1 MQQDKIPTIIIV
13 GAGLGGLSLYHALI
27 KNKDKKEFNVKIF
40 ERESSPTDRWQGYHI
55 GLSNY
60 GTQSLLN
67 CIPSSIAAN
76 LPKAMPNPVPDVE
89 THGIIITDQVGNV
102 LLAPPTKPFK
112 DVYELA
118 KISRGLSSMI
128 TYQTKEGVWV
138 SFEDG
143 TQEFC
148 NILVGADRINSPIR
162 KQKLPELQI
171 VNYGITHV
179 GADIFIPKH
188 LMDKANKI
196 HGNVLARKTLG
207 TKGDSTFMMT
217 RLIPIKQEQND
228 EKNEPHYRATLV
240 YSYPSE
246 LDNVESEKVKVDDND
261 PSSVI
266 EHVKRLIRTLRPD
279 CELTNLLLELWDLAP
294 KTIPNDPIKFP
305 LKTYNPIQRR
315 MMRDID
321 PMSIKSWSSSRVV
334 LLGNAAHA
342 ISPILGLGANN
353 AIQDADKLSQ
363 ALLGYTDDNISFIE
377 EYEKEMLKRTS
388 ADVLKSRNVTFK
400 ISTPLGPFGVI
411 IRDNILK
418 VINVMINFYSFADNL
433 IFKN

>member
-1 MQQDKIPTIIIV
+1 
-13 GAGLGGLSLYHALI
+13 
-27 KNKDKKEFNVKIF
+27 
-40 ERESSPTDRWQGYHI
+40 
-55 GLSNY
+55 
-60 GTQSLLN
+60 
-67 CIPSSIAAN
+67 
-76 LPKAMPNPVPDVE
+76 MPNPVPDVE

-112 DVYELA
+112 DVYDLA

-128 TYQTKEGVWV
+128 TYRDRLRDVLLEDVPVQWNKKCIEYLETKEGVWV

-148 NILVGADRINSPIR
+148 NILVGADRINSPNIS
-162 KQKLPELQI
+162 
-171 VNYGITHV
+171 
-179 GADIFIPKH
+179 IPKH

-207 TKGDSTFMMT
+207 TKGDSTFMMI

-240 YSYPSE
+240 YSYTSE

-305 LKTYNPIQRR
+305 FKTYNPIQ
-315 MMRDID
+315 
-321 PMSIKSWSSSRVV
+321 
-334 LLGNAAHA
+334 
-342 ISPILGLGANN
+342 
-353 AIQDADKLSQ
+353 
-363 ALLGYTDDNISFIE
+363 
-377 EYEKEMLKRTS
+377 
-388 ADVLKSRNVTFK
+388 
-400 ISTPLGPFGVI
+400 
-411 IRDNILK
+411 
-418 VINVMINFYSFADNL
+418 
-433 IFKN
+433 

>member
-1 MQQDKIPTIIIV
+1 M
-13 GAGLGGLSLYHALI
+13 L
-27 KNKDKKEFNVKIF
+27 
-40 ERESSPTDRWQGYHI
+40 DRCQGYHI

-60 GTQSLLN
+60 GAQSLLN

-102 LLAPPTKPFK
+102 LLAPPTKPLK

-118 KISRGLSSMI
+118 KIFCGLSSMI
-128 TYQTKEGVWV
+128 TYRDRLRTQEGAWV
-138 SFEDG
+138 FFEDG

-148 NILVGADRINSPIR
+148 NILVGADGINSPIL

-179 GADIFIPKH
+179 GADISIPKH
-188 LMDKANKI
+188 LMDKTNKI
-196 HGNVLARKTLG
+196 HGNVLA
-207 TKGDSTFMMT
+207 
-217 RLIPIKQEQND
+217 QQND
-228 EKNEPHYRATLV
+228 KKNEPHYRATLV

-246 LDNVESEKVKVDDND
+246 LDNVESEKVKVGDND

-279 CELTNLLLELWDLAP
+279 CELTNLLLLELWDLAP

-305 LKTYNPIQRR
+305 FKTYNPIQRR

-321 PMSIKSWSSSRVV
+321 PMS
-334 LLGNAAHA
+334 
-342 ISPILGLGANN
+342 GLGANN

-363 ALLGYTDDNISFIE
+363 ALLKYTDDNISFIE
-377 EYEKEMLKRTS
+377 EYEKEMLK
-388 ADVLKSRNVTFK
+388 
-400 ISTPLGPFGVI
+400 
-411 IRDNILK
+411 
-418 VINVMINFYSFADNL
+418 
-433 IFKN
+433 

>member
-1 MQQDKIPTIIIV
+1 
-13 GAGLGGLSLYHALI
+13 
-27 KNKDKKEFNVKIF
+27 
-40 ERESSPTDRWQGYHI
+40 
-55 GLSNY
+55 
-60 GTQSLLN
+60 
-67 CIPSSIAAN
+67 
-76 LPKAMPNPVPDVE
+76 
-89 THGIIITDQVGNV
+89 
-102 LLAPPTKPFK
+102 
-112 DVYELA
+112 
-118 KISRGLSSMI
+118 MI
-128 TYQTKEGVWV
+128 TYRDRLRDVLLEDVPVQWNKKCIEYLETKEGVWV

-148 NILVGADRINSPIR
+148 NILVGADRINSPNIS
-162 KQKLPELQI
+162 
-171 VNYGITHV
+171 
-179 GADIFIPKH
+179 IPKH

-207 TKGDSTFMMT
+207 TKGDSTFMMI

-240 YSYPSE
+240 YSYTSE

-294 KTIPNDPIKFP
+294 KTIPNDPIK
-305 LKTYNPIQRR
+305 

-334 LLGNAAHA
+334 LLGDAAHA
-342 ISPILGLGANN
+342 MSPILGLGANN
-353 AIQDADKLSQ
+353 AIQDVDKLSQ
-363 ALLGYTDDNISFIE
+363 ALLKYTDDNISFIE
-377 EYEKEMLKRTS
+377 EYDKEMLKRTS
-388 ADVLKSRNVTFK
+388 ADVLKSRNDTFK